1 MKIPYSDNQN
11 KRELDSNTKCCRKSM
26 LYLYTVQN
34 VFVVHKLQHLLTASF
49 LHAMYILLPSHP
61 PSFTGYKSYSAHLPN
76 VVLLCCS
83 PACFSAPWVE
93 WKCVKS
99 LGSVMSLGCKGV
111 SPKPWRLARASKFED
126 AWVLGILKGAVAF
139 KNQDQDAKLE
149 PQNVLGNC
157 FKQCVITLHFTDS
170 GKLNKP

>member
-1 MKIPYSDNQN
+1 
-11 KRELDSNTKCCRKSM
+11 M

-34 VFVVHKLQHLLTASF
+34 GFVVHKLQHLLTASF
-49 LHAMYILLPSHP
+49 LHAMYILLPCHP
-61 PSFTGYKSYSAHLPN
+61 PSFTGYKSYSAYLPN

-99 LGSVMSLGCKGV
+99 LGSVMSLGCKWV
-111 SPKPWRLARASKFED
+111 SPEPWRLARASKFED

-139 KNQDQDAKLE
+139 KNQDQEHTSSKVRTPKRSWQLFQA
-149 PQNVLGNC
+149 VYY
-157 FKQCVITLHFTDS
+157 HFTFYWWWQT
-170 GKLNKP
+170 

>member
-1 MKIPYSDNQN
+1 MLQEVHAIFIHS
-11 KRELDSNTKCCRKSM
+11 TKCFCCTQTSASPHRKLSACNVHSSVKSPTQ
-26 LYLYTVQN
+26 LY
-34 VFVVHKLQHLLTASF
+34 S
-49 LHAMYILLPSHP
+49 
-61 PSFTGYKSYSAHLPN
+61 YKCYSAHLPN

-139 KNQDQDAKLE
+139 KNQDQEAKSE

-157 FKQCVITLHFTDS
+157 FKQCVITSHFTDS
-170 GKLNKP
+170 DKLNKP